1 MYFNFIKKVFSPTIL
16 LISLSLLTYTFYKSE
31 IYWEGSKREYYYVYY
46 IISLILIFFSFLTFF
61 LNQLFKEY
69 LIIIFLSFT
78 IGVYFFEGY
87 LISKN
92 NFSKKNLFK
101 DNDLKEK
108 LYEKKTGKKWDKRS
122 KFEIYENLKKKDN
135 QITLAV
141 APRKYVVKNKLIF
154 SFSGISNSKTIY
166 CNENGYYSL
175 YHSDRYGFNNP
186 DEEWDKEEIE
196 YLLIGDSFSHGACV
210 NRPYD
215 IASNLR
221 KLSNKSVL
229 NLGQGGNAPLIE
241 YATLR
246 EYLKPNVRKV
256 LWMYFEGND
265 LNDLQKEL
273 EDEILANYLKN
284 PNFSQ
289 NLKLKQ
295 NEINIL
301 KLDFLESQ
309 RKIEIEKA
317 TLNFKLKKF
326 VKIYNTRLLI
336 SQKFKPKPTGDSFSA
351 FKKILKLSKEQ
362 LENNNSKLYFVYLPE
377 YDRYTKKYNNREYN
391 LIKNLVNELEIPFID
406 IPNEV
411 FKNKDQG
418 LKLFPFGMWGHY
430 NIEGYRKVSETIYAF
445 TQN

>member
-1 MYFNFIKKVFSPTIL
+1 MNFIKKIFSPVTL
-16 LISLSLLTYTFYKSE
+16 LISLLLLTYTFYKSE
-31 IYWEGSKREYYYVYY
+31 IFWDGSKREYYYIYY
-46 IISLILIFFSFLTFF
+46 IISLTLIFFSFLTFF

-69 LIIIFLSFT
+69 LIIFVLSL
-78 IGVYFFEGY
+78 IISLYFFEGY
-87 LISKN
+87 LIFKN
-92 NFSKKNLFK
+92 NFSKKSSFK
-101 DNDLKEK
+101 DEALKEK
-108 LYEKKTGKKWDKRS
+108 LYQKQTGKKWDKRS
-122 KFEIYENLKKKDN
+122 KFEIYEDLKKEDN
-135 QITLAV
+135 QITMAV
-141 APRKYVVKNKLIF
+141 APKKYEIKDELIF

-221 KLSNKSVL
+221 KLSKKSVL

-246 EYLKPNVRKV
+246 EYLRPKVRKV

-265 LNDLQKEL
+265 LNDLKREL
-273 EDEILANYLKN
+273 EDEILAKYLDN
-284 PNFSQ
+284 PNFTQ

-295 NEINIL
+295 NEINL
-301 KLDFLESQ
+301 SKLDFLESQ
-309 RKIEIEKA
+309 RKNEIEKA
-317 TLNFKLKKF
+317 TVNFKLKKF
-326 VKIYNTRLLI
+326 IKIYNTRFLI
-336 SQKFKPKPTGDSFSA
+336 SQKVKPIPTGDSFLT
-351 FKKILKLSKEQ
+351 FKRILELSKKQ
-362 LENNNSKLYFVYLPE
+362 LEKNNSKLYFIYLPE
-377 YDRYTKKYNNREYN
+377 YDRYKKKYDNREYN
-391 LIKNLVNELEIPFID
+391 LVKNLVNELEIPFID

-411 FKNKDQG
+411 FEKKDGG

-430 NIEGYRKVSETIYAF
+430 NIEGYKKISETIYKF
-445 TQN
+445 THN